1 MLLNKKILFITMD
14 CWSSYN
20 SATTANTFAALFK
33 NYDSSQ
39 MASLYLREEIP
50 TSKQCCKFF
59 LISEN
64 AVLRSVFKPNTITGK
79 VFYRDKMSIAQS
91 DIFNIEKTISMAYN
105 LFCNTW

>member
-50 TSKQCCKFF
+50 TSKTM
-59 LISEN
+59 L
-64 AVLRSVFKPNTITGK
+64 
-79 VFYRDKMSIAQS
+79 
-91 DIFNIEKTISMAYN
+91 
-105 LFCNTW
+105 